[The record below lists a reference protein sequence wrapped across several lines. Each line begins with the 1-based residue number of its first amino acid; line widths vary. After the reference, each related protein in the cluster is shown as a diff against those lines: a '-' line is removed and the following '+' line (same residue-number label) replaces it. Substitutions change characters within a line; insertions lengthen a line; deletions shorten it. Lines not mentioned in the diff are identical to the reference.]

1 MSYHPEWSELNS
13 LTSPSDV
20 SDSKTPSLKYK
31 QGVVLTEE
39 QVESAMDDLNKRDIL
54 TKFPRVDKFYADPQH
69 NNQVYCLHSFVP
81 SKGATPDSKGVYGM
95 IKCRGAFSSQQEAND
110 RAESIIRN
118 VDSFHSI
125 YHSYVGRPFP
135 LSRNPDYV
143 KEVSE
148 IDIRKDIVDTISS
161 DIKKV
166 KDEERKQIDEIKERE
181 RKLVEDTQKP
191 EDPYDKYTTLRV
203 KKAQVSWTYLESL
216 KKLREMKTIILKT
229 REEIAEMDTE
239 NEDYRNQYLDRY
251 YSARKDAGLGMDDSF
266 IKYLEVEADLDF

>member
-1 MSYHPEWSELNS
+1 MSSHPDCSELNS
-13 LTSPSDV
+13 LTSPNDV
-20 SDSKTPSLKYK
+20 SDSKPSSLKYK

-39 QVESAMDDLNKRDIL
+39 HVESAMEELNNRDMLI
-54 TKFPRVDKFYADPQH
+54 KFPRVDKFYADPIH

-81 SKGATPDSKGVYGM
+81 SRGATPDSKGMYGM

-110 RAESIIRN
+110 RAETIIRN

-161 DIKKV
+161 DINKIKN
-166 KDEERKQIDEIKERE
+166 DERKQIDEIKDRE
-181 RKLVEDTQKP
+181 RKLIEDTSNP
-191 EDPYDKYTTLRV
+191 DPYDKYTTLRV
-203 KKAQVSWTYLESL
+203 KKAQVSWSYLETIKRL
-216 KKLREMKTIILKT
+216 DEMKATILKT
-229 REEIAEMDTE
+229 RDEISEMDTE
-239 NEDYRNQYLDRY
+239 NEDYKQQYLDRY
-251 YSARKDAGLGMDDSF
+251 YSARKEAGLGVDDSYL
-266 IKYLEVEADLDF
+266 KYLESEAELGF

>member
-1 MSYHPEWSELNS
+1 
-13 LTSPSDV
+13 
-20 SDSKTPSLKYK
+20 
-31 QGVVLTEE
+31 
-39 QVESAMDDLNKRDIL
+39 
-54 TKFPRVDKFYADPQH
+54 
-69 NNQVYCLHSFVP
+69 
-81 SKGATPDSKGVYGM
+81 M
-95 IKCRGAFSSQQEAND
+95 IKCRGAFASQQEAND

-148 IDIRKDIVDTISS
+148 IDIRKEIVDTISS

-181 RKLVEDTQKP
+181 RKLIEDTKKP
-191 EDPYDKYTTLRV
+191 EDPYDTYTTLRV
-203 KKAQVSWTYLESL
+203 KKAQVSWTYLESV
-216 KKLREMKTIILKT
+216 KKLREMKAIILKT
-229 REEIAEMDTE
+229 REEIAEMDSE
-239 NEDYRNQYLDRY
+239 NDDYRVQYLDRY